1 MQLDILTPDASIF
14 SGEVESSTLPGS
26 TGSFQVLKNHAPLVS
41 ILDAGLVKYVNAS
54 GQEES
59 LSITGGMVEVNNNK
73 VIVLADG
80 VTE

>member
-1 MQLDILTPDASIF
+1 MQLNILTPDESVF

-26 TGSFQVLKNHAPLVS
+26 NGSFQVLKNHAPLVS
-41 ILDAGLVKYVNAS
+41 ILDAGLVKYVNTS

-59 LSITGGMVEVNNNK
+59 LTITGGMVEVNNNK

-80 VTE
+80 ISN